1 MVLSEITTQRHSAGL
16 FLTVK
21 MNTVHHCC
29 FFFACREPD
38 LRCSS
43 VVDCSTLRDI
53 SRAQRADWG
62 EVFWKSKARW
72 PGEGNQGSLAC
83 RLSNG
88 GKLALTSEQAY
99 KTRLQDIFFFFFT
112 SWKVTI
118 KEYLKTCFHFHLYW
132 NQLLSF
138 FYCQNTKSLNVCI
151 FAHFTVLCSF
161 PAMPPCSCLPPAVA
175 NRTRLW

>member
-1 MVLSEITTQRHSAGL
+1 MALSEITTQRHSVGL
-16 FLTVK
+16 FFNSENEYCTSLLF
-21 MNTVHHCC
+21 

-72 PGEGNQGSLAC
+72 PGEGNQGSLVC

-99 KTRLQDIFFFFFT
+99 KTRLQGIFHILKSDNQRRSKDMLPLPFILKSASFFFPLP
-112 SWKVTI
+112 
-118 KEYLKTCFHFHLYW
+118 EH
-132 NQLLSF
+132 
-138 FYCQNTKSLNVCI
+138 KSLNVCI
-151 FAHFTVLCSF
+151 FAHFTVLCCF
-161 PAMPPCSCLPPAVA
+161 PAMPPCSCLPPAMA

>member
-99 KTRLQDIFFFFFT
+99 KTRLQDIFFFFY
-112 SWKVTI
+112 I
-118 KEYLKTCFHFHLYW
+118 LKSD
-132 NQLLSF
+132 NQRISKDMLPLPFILKSASF
-138 FYCQNTKSLNVCI
+138 FFLLPEHKKS
-151 FAHFTVLCSF
+151 
-161 PAMPPCSCLPPAVA
+161 
-175 NRTRLW
+175 

>member
-1 MVLSEITTQRHSAGL
+1 MALSEITTQRHSVGL
-16 FLTVK
+16 FFNSENEYCTSLLFF
-21 MNTVHHCC
+21 

-72 PGEGNQGSLAC
+72 PGEGNQGSLVC

-99 KTRLQDIFFFFFT
+99 KTRLQGIFYILKSDNQRRSKDMLPLPFILKSASFFFPLP
-112 SWKVTI
+112 
-118 KEYLKTCFHFHLYW
+118 EH
-132 NQLLSF
+132 
-138 FYCQNTKSLNVCI
+138 KSLNVCI
-151 FAHFTVLCSF
+151 FAHFTVLCCF

>member
-1 MVLSEITTQRHSAGL
+1 MCQVWFACSMNSYKYPWHCYNGLTLTIWHSVKLPLKDTQWDF

-29 FFFACREPD
+29 FFFFFACREPD

-72 PGEGNQGSLAC
+72 PGEGNQGSLVC

-88 GKLALTSEQAY
+88 GKLALTSKQAY
-99 KTRLQDIFFFFFT
+99 KTRLQGIFY
-112 SWKVTI
+112 I
-118 KEYLKTCFHFHLYW
+118 LKSD
-132 NQLLSF
+132 NQRRSKDMLPLPFILKSASF
-138 FYCQNTKSLNVCI
+138 LFPLPGHKKS
-151 FAHFTVLCSF
+151 
-161 PAMPPCSCLPPAVA
+161 
-175 NRTRLW
+175 